1 MLAVGARWQG
11 FGRLP
16 ALTLSFG
23 ACKDRAQL
31 DQFEGGITQTH
42 ATTLAHWLASR
53 PNRLNPEFPPL
64 IEVLYLDDCRAER
77 IRAMRF
83 SLLAG
88 LTTGVLMLPL
98 FWVLMPDIHRA
109 TLMLWLGLALPA
121 AALCYLAALTRLP
134 LPTLEWSIVA
144 GNQTVCLCFSLLMAI
159 GRFGDP
165 TVYLGGTVV
174 LLLLIAITGGLRF
187 TPVLAGTACLCLQ
200 FGVTIAHLR
209 GLNSMA
215 GLTLVI
221 MLLNTAAW
229 AVFGNWRL
237 ETEIRRG
244 YALALRER
252 LARDRLARS
261 NAELDDLAGRDA
273 LTNLPNRR
281 TYDRW
286 LVKYWSRAAATGA
299 PIGLV
304 VLDIDHFKSYNDYYG
319 HAAGDACLQAVS
331 ACLRDQSRGMAD
343 HVARFGGEEFA
354 VLLPGLSLE
363 ICGDVAER
371 LRAAVAS
378 MELPHL
384 GDRRGVVTVSCGA
397 ASLRAG
403 ACTSA
408 ASLFAAADAALYA
421 AKEAGRNCV
430 RLGEARHAGEAAL
443 G

>member
-1 MLAVGARWQG
+1 M
-11 FGRLP
+11 
-16 ALTLSFG
+16 
-23 ACKDRAQL
+23 
-31 DQFEGGITQTH
+31 DQFEGGITQAH
-42 ATTLAHWLASR
+42 ATMLAHWLAGR
-53 PNRLNPEFPPL
+53 PRRLNPGFPPL
-64 IEVLYLDDCRAER
+64 IEALYVDDCRPER

-88 LTTGVLMLPL
+88 LMTGVLMLPL
-98 FWVLMPDIHRA
+98 FWALMPDIHA
-109 TLMLWLGLALPA
+109 AILALWLGVALPA
-121 AALCYLAALTRLP
+121 TVLCYLAVLTKLS
-134 LPTLEWSIVA
+134 LPTLEWAIVA
-144 GNQTVCLCFSLLMAI
+144 GNQTVCLCFSLLFAI
-159 GRFGDP
+159 GKFGDP
-165 TVYLGGTVV
+165 TLYLGGTVL
-174 LLLLIAITGGLRF
+174 LLLLIAITGGIRF
-187 TPVLAGTACLCLQ
+187 TPMLAATVCLVLQ
-200 FGVTIAHLR
+200 FGITVTQLR
-209 GLNSMA
+209 GLNSIA
-215 GLTLVI
+215 GLTLVL

-252 LARDRLARS
+252 LARDSLAKS

-286 LVKYWSRAAATGA
+286 LIKYWARAAATGA

-304 VLDIDHFKSYNDYYG
+304 MLDIDHFKSYNDYYG

-354 VLLPGLSLE
+354 ILLPGLSLE
-363 ICGDVAER
+363 LCGDVAER

-384 GDRRGVVTVSCGA
+384 GDRRGMVTVSCGT
-397 ASLRAG
+397 ASLRASAG
-403 ACTSA
+403 ASA
-408 ASLFAAADAALYA
+408 ALLFAAADAALYA

-430 RLGEARHAGEAAL
+430 RLGEARHADEAAL